1 MKKIRVFIIDD
12 HQLIIDGIIAMF
24 QDSSDIDFV
33 GFSNDGVNA
42 KEQLSKTIDKIDLVI
57 TDVGLPDISGIE
69 ICNFIKTNFENKK
82 VLMMSMY
89 QSNSIVIEAL
99 NVDADGYILKTAG
112 YDDFK
117 KAIYRVM
124 DGSSY
129 YSESIY
135 PIIYN
140 EYKKEKE
147 KKQFYEQ
154 LTKREIEIL
163 KLIIQEFT
171 STEIGDLLC
180 ISKKTVDNHRQNLL
194 SKTQSKST
202 IGLVKFALKTG
213 ITND

>member
-112 YDDFK
+112 YNDFK